1 MRVLYHGAAMETSA
15 TIPAQAGNIPEFGV
29 TEISQ
34 RVRSTVEAAFERVR
48 VRGEIGR
55 VTRAASGHVY
65 LSMKEDKAVLDCVC
79 WSRTANRLAHRPE
92 QGLEMVATGKLT
104 TYPGRSSYQLIIESL
119 EPAGLGAL
127 MVLLEKRRK
136 QLEAEGLFDPA
147 AKQPLPSLP
156 DVIGVVTSPTG
167 AVIRDILHRLRER
180 FPRHVLVWPVPVQ
193 GEAAAAEITAAIEGF
208 NAIGENDRVPRPD
221 LIIVARGGG
230 SFEDLMPFNDEGV
243 VRAAA
248 ASAIP
253 LISAVGH
260 ETDTTLI
267 DHAADL
273 RAPTPTAAAEIAVP
287 VRAELMTRVIETDG
301 RLVRTTT
308 ELHHR
313 LASHLAGLARGLPRP
328 GRILEQRSQD
338 LDHAVS
344 GLDRVMSLRLA
355 GLGRALD
362 ERILAMPE
370 PGAWIAER
378 HARLAGV
385 ASAINAELLAGRVAR
400 TGDRLTHLAGNLE
413 RAVGELLATPE
424 RTVTRL
430 DELLESLSY
439 RSVLE
444 RGYAVVRSGGTPVTR
459 AAGVSDGDRLAIE
472 FADATLD
479 AVAGDTGKASR
490 RRTRTERSDTEQFDL
505 F

>member
-1 MRVLYHGAAMETSA
+1 METS
-15 TIPAQAGNIPEFGV
+15 GNIPEFGV

-48 VRGEIGR
+48 IRGEIGR

-104 TYPGRSSYQLIIESL
+104 TYPGRSSYQLIIENL

-147 AKQPLPSLP
+147 NRQPLPTLP

-180 FPRHVLVWPVPVQ
+180 FPRHVLVWPVAVQ
-193 GEAAAAEITAAIEGF
+193 GDAAAAEITAAIKGF
-208 NAIGENDRVPRPD
+208 NAIGRNDRVPRPD

-287 VRAELMTRVIETDG
+287 VRAELMARVIESDG
-301 RLVRTTT
+301 RLVRATTD
-308 ELHHR
+308 LHRR
-313 LASHLAGLARGLPRP
+313 LANHLAGLARGLPRP

-338 LDHAVS
+338 LDHVVS
-344 GLDRVMSLRLA
+344 GLDRVMSLKLA

-362 ERILAMPE
+362 ERLLAMPQ

-378 HARLAGV
+378 HARLAAV
-385 ASAINAELLAGRVAR
+385 AAGINAELLAGRVDRA
-400 TGDRLTHLAGNLE
+400 GDRLTHLASQLD
-413 RAVGELLATPE
+413 RVVGDRMATPA
-424 RTVTRL
+424 RTLTGL
-430 DELLESLSY
+430 AMLLESLSY

-444 RGYAVVRSGGTPVTR
+444 RGYAVVRSGGMPVTR
-459 AAGVSDGDRLAIE
+459 ATGIDDGDRLAIE
-472 FADATLD
+472 FADATRD
-479 AVAGDTGKASR
+479 AVAGPPATAPR
-490 RRTRTERSDTEQFDL
+490 RKTRTRHSDTEQFDL

>member
-1 MRVLYHGAAMETSA
+1 MEASAA
-15 TIPAQAGNIPEFGV
+15 IPAQAGNIPEFGV

-48 VRGEIGR
+48 IRGEIGR

-65 LSMKEDKAVLDCVC
+65 LSMTEDKAVLDCVC

-127 MVLLEKRRK
+127 MVLLEKRRR

-147 AKQPLPSLP
+147 TKQPLPSLP

-193 GEAAAAEITAAIEGF
+193 GDAAAAGITAAIEGF
-208 NAIGENDRVPRPD
+208 NAIGGNDRVPRPD

-243 VRAAA
+243 VRAVA

-287 VRAELMTRVIETDG
+287 VRAELMARLIETDG
-301 RLVRTTT
+301 RLVRATT
-308 ELHHR
+308 ELHQR

-338 LDHAVS
+338 LDHVVS
-344 GLDRVMSLRLA
+344 GLDRVMSLNLA
-355 GLGRALD
+355 GLGRTLD

-378 HARLAGV
+378 CARLAGV
-385 ASAINAELLAGRVAR
+385 AVEPSMRNSLPVA
-400 TGDRLTHLAGNLE
+400 
-413 RAVGELLATPE
+413 
-424 RTVTRL
+424 
-430 DELLESLSY
+430 
-439 RSVLE
+439 
-444 RGYAVVRSGGTPVTR
+444 
-459 AAGVSDGDRLAIE
+459 
-472 FADATLD
+472 
-479 AVAGDTGKASR
+479 
-490 RRTRTERSDTEQFDL
+490 
-505 F
+505 